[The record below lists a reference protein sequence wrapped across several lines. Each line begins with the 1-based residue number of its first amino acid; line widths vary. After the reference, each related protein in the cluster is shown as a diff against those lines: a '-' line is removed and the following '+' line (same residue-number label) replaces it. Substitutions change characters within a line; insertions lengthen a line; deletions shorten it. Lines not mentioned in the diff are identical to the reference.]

1 MLEEIWGLATS
12 RWGLAAAVLLAMPG
26 GRKLLRTVAKETI
39 RAGMTVSEAVKD
51 IAAEIKEEASDVVA
65 EVKAER
71 AEKLQHNKHEKA
83 EKHTHKVH
91 E

>member
-12 RWGLAAAVLLAMPG
+12 RWGLAAALLLAMPG
-26 GRKLLRTVAKETI
+26 GRKLLRSVAKETI
-39 RAGMTVSEAVKD
+39 RAGMTVSESVKD

-83 EKHTHKVH
+83 DKHTHKVH